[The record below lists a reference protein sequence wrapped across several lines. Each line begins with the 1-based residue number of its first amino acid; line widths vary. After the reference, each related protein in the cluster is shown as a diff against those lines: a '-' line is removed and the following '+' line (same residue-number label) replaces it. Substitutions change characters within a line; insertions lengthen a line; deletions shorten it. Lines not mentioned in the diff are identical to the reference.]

1 MEFESLSLRE
11 ADEFLRD
18 VPLEADERCDKSK
31 AIVSFLLM
39 PGNAQGFDTAKHFST
54 VIIIAEVTLD
64 KGTCGSWDVENLQII
79 LVFRD
84 GKDTLSLPDVNN
96 GIRDHASIAAGA
108 SSTEWM
114 GMINEERA
122 RRTLDH

>member
-11 ADEFLRD
+11 ADEFLRG
-18 VPLEADERCDKSK
+18 VPLEADECCDKCK
-31 AIVSFLLM
+31 AVVSLLLM
-39 PGNAQGFDTAKHFST
+39 PGNTQGFNTAKHFST

-64 KGTCGSWDVENLQII
+64 KGACRSWDAENLQIV

-96 GIRDHASIAAGA
+96 GIHTHASIATGT
-108 SSTEWM
+108 SGTKWM
-114 GMINEERA
+114 GMTDEE
-122 RRTLDH
+122 